1 MEVQKGNN
9 EKWEVK
15 QEGNRLIIL
24 RNKKE
29 YMKIVY
35 DNEGRVTGMVEQM
48 KRSVCGLTRLQER
61 R

>member
-24 RNKKE
+24 RNDQE
-29 YMKIVY
+29 YMKVVY
-35 DNEGRVTGMVEQM
+35 DNEGRVIEMVE
-48 KRSVCGLTRLQER
+48 
-61 R
+61 

>member
-1 MEVQKGNN
+1 VEVQKGNN